1 MSDEITSNPLADE
14 RRGHTRVQDAVG
26 FHLQRGSDNDVA
38 DGQAGTTSVA
48 SVATAGGPAA
58 SDPAA
63 DGPAVGT
70 PAATASVVA
79 APASV
84 RRPNK
89 YEIDGYADVKRNF
102 PAVTDYIAELEERI
116 RQLLL
121 DADQPSQTPTHK
133 VSLSAGGMAFADDVL
148 LQTGEVIG
156 VTLTLFPSLQRIA
169 GDARVVSAND
179 APEIA
184 IGDKPTYRIV
194 FVRMTDAD
202 RTLLD
207 AHVAQLM
214 ESVRLPDD

>member
-1 MSDEITSNPLADE
+1 MSDEITSNPLEDE

-26 FHLQRGSDNDVA
+26 FHLQRGTDNDVA
-38 DGQAGTTSVA
+38 GGQAGTTSAA
-48 SVATAGGPAA
+48 SVAAAGG
-58 SDPAA
+58 SAA
-63 DGPAVGT
+63 DGPADT
-70 PAATASVVA
+70 PAVTASVVA

-89 YEIDGYADVKRNF
+89 YDIDGYADVKRNF

-184 IGDKPTYRIV
+184 LGDKPTYRIV

-214 ESVRLPDD
+214 DSVRLPDD